1 LGYLFLCCF
10 IVISCFH
17 RLDHCSS
24 TGNNYY
30 NDELRA
36 KLQSLDVDQRAEFI
50 LMQRIQPPLHPA
62 LLMRQGKLMSAAGP
76 VEIDT
81 QAQSLNAMASPTAS
95 ELGIY
100 GVYLG

>member
-1 LGYLFLCCF
+1 M
-10 IVISCFH
+10 
-17 RLDHCSS
+17 

-36 KLQSLDVDQRAEFI
+36 KLQSLDAEQRAEFI
-50 LMQRIQPPLHPA
+50 LMQRIQPPLHAA
-62 LLMRQGKLMSAAGP
+62 LLMRQGKLMSAHGP
-76 VEIDT
+76 LVVDDLAEENVLQT
-81 QAQSLNAMASPTAS
+81 VAVPTAS